1 MCAFVPW
8 LPLAVAI
15 TGICLLISLTV
26 QQNYRQSL
34 NDPQIQMA
42 EDGATHLAAGGVPAD
57 LVPRGVAPVDIAV
70 SLAPWIA
77 VYDAS
82 GTPLESSA
90 VLDGKPPVPPQGVFE
105 ATKNGLPLVVGHHLT
120 VGIPSNENRVSWQP
134 SSDVR
139 QAIVVEEVTSGP
151 NKGYFVVAGRNM
163 REVESREQDL
173 SRTVLLGWLVLIVA
187 TFITKALAVYVSTHR
202 R

>member
-1 MCAFVPW
+1 MKVPVRVFLSW

-15 TGICLLISLTV
+15 TGICLLVYGAV

-42 EDGATHLAAGGVPAD
+42 QDGAARLADGGIPAE
-57 LVPRGVAPVDIAV
+57 LVQRGVAPVDAAK

-90 VLDGKPPVPPQGVFE
+90 VLDGRPPTPPQGIFDL
-105 ATKNGLPLVVGHHLT
+105 AKAQGTNLPHNTWQPEGGVRIALVV
-120 VGIPSNENRVSWQP
+120 VP
-134 SSDVR
+134 
-139 QAIVVEEVTSGP
+139 VTSGP
-151 NKGYFVVAGRNM
+151 NQGYFVAAGRNM
-163 REVESREQDL
+163 SEVENREGDL
-173 SRTVLLGWLVLIVA
+173 TTFVGLAWIVLLVA
-187 TFITKALAVYVSTHR
+187 TFATALFADFLSNTR
-202 R
+202 